1 MKTPRQR
8 SGNNT
13 SDGPAQTGKTAPPPA
28 PSWSSLYSL
37 AGCLVTCG
45 ALVWPTTLLGE
56 ASTNSAQAAND
67 MANVVGG
74 QSAPAEVHAGPH
86 ASDATQSC
94 RPNDETPDSPRE
106 IIQMLDLRKQELD
119 RREAALRQS
128 EQRLSIIRSDIE
140 QILSKNEDISKQLEA
155 ARLKQQQQAK
165 AEQERLKDLQSARER
180 QAQEQKAEL
189 AKSIGKM
196 YEAMPVEEAAERLER
211 LPDRKAIEI
220 LRQVKGKTAGAIL
233 AQVTPQRAAK
243 LSEQLLSLN
252 P

>member
-1 MKTPRQR
+1 MKTPRHR
-8 SGNNT
+8 SGKNT
-13 SDGPAQTGKTAPPPA
+13 SGRPAQTGKAAPPPA
-28 PSWSSLYSL
+28 PSWSLLSSL

-45 ALVWPTTLLGE
+45 ALVWSTTLFGN
-56 ASTNSAQAAND
+56 ASTSSAQAAND
-67 MANVVGG
+67 IANVVGG
-74 QSAPAEVHAGPH
+74 PSAPTEVNAGLQ
-86 ASDATQSC
+86 ASDAAQSC

-106 IIQMLDLRKQELD
+106 ILHMLDVRKQELD
-119 RREAALRQS
+119 RREAALRQT

-140 QILSKNEDISKQLEA
+140 QILSRNEEVTKQLEA